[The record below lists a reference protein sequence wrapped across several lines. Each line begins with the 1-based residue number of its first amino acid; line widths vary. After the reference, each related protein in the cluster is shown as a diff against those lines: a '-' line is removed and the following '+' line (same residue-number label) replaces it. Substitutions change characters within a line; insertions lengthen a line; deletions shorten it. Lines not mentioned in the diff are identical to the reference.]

1 MQEELG
7 AKEVEATSGGGMV
20 TVRASGHQDILS
32 VKINPEVVDPEDVEM
47 ARVQEELGAKEVEA
61 TSGGG
66 MVTVRAS
73 GHQDILSVKINPEV
87 VDPEDVDWKTSCWRQ
102 FSRRVKKQ
110 RTWQR
115 RKWRKPQRVLFR
127 PA

>member
-1 MQEELG
+1 MAKGMG
-7 AKEVEATSGGGMV
+7 AMMKQAQKLQ
-20 TVRASGHQDILS
+20 AKL
-32 VKINPEVVDPEDVEM
+32 

-87 VDPEDVDWKTSCWRQ
+87 VNPEDVEMLEDLVLTAVQQARQ
-102 FSRRVKKQ
+102 KAADMAEAEMQKATAGLIPPGMNMPGF
-110 RTWQR
+110 
-115 RKWRKPQRVLFR
+115 
-127 PA
+127 